1 MSIDID
7 RRTPTLTVN
16 DGRGLAV
23 LKIAYHRRDA
33 NLPAEARISTVEY
46 DLQGRIR
53 ALYDPRL
60 SAAHTLDPTSP
71 ANRSHLYNLVGVPLL
86 SEGVDDG
93 WDVTLMSAAGIV
105 STSWDARGTCWQ
117 TCYDDFVRPISF
129 VETDS
134 EQHSRTISRNIY
146 AEVSDESASHNLC
159 GQVLRA
165 HDTAGTLITRDYNVR
180 GQPLDQDRQFLKTL
194 EIPDWNDGSAA
205 EDLVE
210 PQVLTSRWQ
219 YDALGAQLVQ
229 IDAKGNE
236 QRTAYSISGDVQA
249 VGLSLADQPERLI
262 LSELIYNA
270 FGQVEQQTAGNG
282 VISRSVYDP
291 ATGRLQSLTATRSPN
306 QSLQQ
311 LQYTYDPVGNITR
324 IEDTSKAS
332 DWYCNQRTDPV
343 DTYEYDSLYQLIR
356 ATGYETVDTAASP
369 KPPAFRPPQAD
380 ESRVLNYSESY
391 VYDLAGNMTELH
403 HDRVGNQYT
412 RTYAI
417 APSSNKSLPI
427 TDPEH
432 PPEVESA
439 FDENGNLKMLI
450 PGQAIEWDLRN
461 QLQKVTSLTRR
472 DGNNDDEQYVYDGG
486 NQRVR
491 KVRTAL
497 TKGTNR
503 VEEVRYLP
511 GLELR
516 LTNPDTTQDEHLE
529 VIVVPAGRCNVR
541 CLHWVSGK
549 PEGIDD
555 YQMRYNL
562 EDQLGSSTMEL
573 DGDARIL
580 SQEGYYPYGG
590 TAWWAAES
598 AIEAKYKTIR
608 YSGKERDAS
617 GLYYYGFRYYAPWLQ
632 RWINPDPSGEVD
644 GLNLYRMVGNRPIT
658 YSDADGRVG
667 VSPPNGPR
675 QRVQSVIEMGRDSP
689 SPTEERPESPPRSH
703 SPTMHAQDFENFA
716 AYEHAVKSHV
726 RTLQVLG
733 PRLENAI
740 YQLDNI
746 SGTNRPYANLVR
758 SLSGFGLRA
767 VAGGLA
773 GYHAGNE
780 VKAWFEKDSFAEFA
794 GSTFGGLV
802 AGVSA
807 DEATVS
813 ALRSKNI
820 FQSAHLNT
828 SELHPSNVN
837 AAISSKSNWPN
848 YFLYQL
854 EKLNVTN
861 YSARQWMDVLGGV
874 GLGLCPYAGPYA
886 AGFINTLKFLYDLY
900 SFDKGKGLEKI
911 EELSE
916 HLTQYEAVLREGSE
930 RIKNSQFAKQNKTV
944 MVDDTPY
951 GSEIFAQATHQGL
964 AQIKRAQKSLDKAIR
979 FRNL

>member
-33 NLPAEARISTVEY
+33 NLPAEARINTVEY

-60 SAAHTLDPTSP
+60 SAAHTLDSTSP
-71 ANRSHLYNLVGVPLL
+71 ANRSHLYNLVGMPLL

-210 PQVLTSRWQ
+210 PQVLTSLWQ
-219 YDALGAQLVQ
+219 YDALGAQLLQ

-236 QRTAYSISGDVQA
+236 QRTAYSISGDVQ
-249 VGLSLADQPERLI
+249 VVSLSLADQPERLI
-262 LSELIYNA
+262 LSGLTYNA

-306 QSLQQ
+306 QILQQ
-311 LQYTYDPVGNITR
+311 LQYTYDPVGNIIR

-356 ATGYETVDTAASP
+356 ATGCETVDTTASP

-380 ESRVLNYSESY
+380 ESRLLNYSESY
-391 VYDLAGNMTELH
+391 VYDPAGNMTELH

-417 APSSNKSLPI
+417 APSSNKSLAI

-472 DGNNDDEQYVYDGG
+472 DGNNDDERYVYDGG

-516 LTNPDTTQDEHLE
+516 STNPDTTQDEHLE

-541 CLHWVSGK
+541 CLHWVTGK
-549 PEGIDD
+549 PEGIDND
-555 YQMRYNL
+555 QMRYNL

-644 GLNLYRMVGNRPIT
+644 GLNLYQMVGNSPI
-658 YSDADGRVG
+658 SHADIDGRMDPATYKNLDG
-667 VSPPNGPR
+667 ELAASMDALDRIQTQSPDG
-675 QRVQSVIEMGRDSP
+675 
-689 SPTEERPESPPRSH
+689 ERRKMLEKNMLKH
-703 SPTMHAQDFENFA
+703 SPFNHAL
-716 AYEHAVKSHV
+716 YLHVK
-726 RTLQVLG
+726 VLKLIE
-733 PRLENAI
+733 RRVNIASD
-740 YQLDNI
+740 QLDNMSSSRKRAI
-746 SGTNRPYANLVR
+746 AVGKY
-758 SLSGFGLRA
+758 A
-767 VAGGLA
+767 VAQGVRATAVGFVGLSA
-773 GYHAGNE
+773 GSVVALVNLPLGIAAGATAGN
-780 VKAWFEKDSFAEFA
+780 ATDAALAS
-794 GSTFGGLV
+794 
-802 AGVSA
+802 VSERLNIGQPA
-807 DEATVS
+807 HLHTS
-813 ALRSKNI
+813 ALNPADIYAEVLRKATTRGRI
-820 FQSAHLNT
+820 GHAIDK
-828 SELHPSNVN
+828 VN
-837 AAISSKSNWPN
+837 PG
-848 YFLYQL
+848 
-854 EKLNVTN
+854 T
-861 YSARQWMDVLGGV
+861 YSAIQNTEQVVAV
-874 GLGLCPYAGPYA
+874 GLGEMSSGLLPQPLINVFKVTDDLTSAKAGKMQFKLNQLTSYLETHETRISEALRKLKPYAEEIMTGSTEIRV
-886 AGFINTLKFLYDLY
+886 GSSFY
-900 SFDKGKGLEKI
+900 SFSEIETYGEQVIEKMHTTRKKI
-911 EELSE
+911 ERVKINQSR
-916 HLTQYEAVLREGSE
+916 HTA
-930 RIKNSQFAKQNKTV
+930 
-944 MVDDTPY
+944 
-951 GSEIFAQATHQGL
+951 
-964 AQIKRAQKSLDKAIR
+964 
-979 FRNL
+979 